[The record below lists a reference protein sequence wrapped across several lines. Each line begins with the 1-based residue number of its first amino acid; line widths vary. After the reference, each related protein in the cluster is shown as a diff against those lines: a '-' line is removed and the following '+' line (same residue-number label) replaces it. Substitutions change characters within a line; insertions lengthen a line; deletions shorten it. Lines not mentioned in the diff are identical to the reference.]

1 MNIRTGGFSNP
12 PILEYQQLHD
22 MRFLYPNMLWGLL
35 ALLIPIIIHLFNFRR
50 HKLVYFSNT
59 AVLRSI
65 QQENAKTRK
74 LKYLVTLL
82 LRCLFIAALVL
93 AFAFPYRP
101 EKQLNVN
108 TAESL
113 VGVYIDNSMSM
124 KGQSQRTTMIEDARQ
139 SARDLVHKLNPSNRY
154 LLMTNSFEVQ
164 NEYPMNQEEML
175 DQLDR
180 MNLDGAPVPM
190 GEVMDRFGMLRKQHG
205 FATSTL
211 FVYSDF
217 QSNTFDL
224 SAAKADTAMQ
234 VVVVP
239 MVPEFKTNLYI
250 DTVWLA
256 SPIVQAG
263 LTNDLMVRVVNQG
276 DKEVKGLPINFTMN
290 GATVASTTVDIEKNG
305 MADVEMQFVVE
316 RNGDQRCSVALT
328 DHPIIFD
335 DTYNFV
341 LNVKPSLSVVEL
353 GQQGTNCALL
363 FDDDEQFRYTLMEP
377 SRFDLSALA
386 QAQLLIVNESAV
398 MNETLQQTLLDAVS
412 EGASLVVFPSID
424 DPKNNR
430 YLYDKLGLTLMEV
443 DTNTTNVENIAQQ
456 HAFFSDVILA
466 LPQHPDLPKVKQH
479 VRMRPN
485 GLATPLLTLQNGDPM
500 LMVEPV
506 GKGQAFVMATALTS
520 QWSDLADNALFVPMM
535 VKMAFMG
542 GKLDKLAYTIGQ
554 DKMLVLGGMS
564 LEGDHHFLLANAERN
579 YEMMPASEVRNGK
592 VYLYLNDNLPA
603 ADFYDLL
610 VNDTV
615 NRVTAWNESRVESK
629 MDFAERDA
637 IEPAFKKAG
646 SDVAAVLDTSDFAT
660 ADLVEAMAHQ
670 SSQWKLFALIALLA
684 LLGEIAVLRFWK

>member
-1 MNIRTGGFSNP
+1 
-12 PILEYQQLHD
+12 

-35 ALLIPIIIHLFNFRR
+35 TLLIPIFIHLFNFRR

-108 TAESL
+108 AENNL

-124 KGQSQRTTMIEDARQ
+124 KGQSQRTTMLEDARQ
-139 SARDLVHKLNPSNRY
+139 SARDLVHKLSPSNRY
-154 LLMTNSFEVQ
+154 LLMTNSFEIQ

-180 MNLDGAPVPM
+180 MNPDGAPVPM
-190 GEVMDRFGMLRKQHG
+190 GEVVDRFGMLGKQHG
-205 FATSTL
+205 FETSTL

-217 QSNTFDL
+217 QENTFDL

-239 MVPEFKTNLYI
+239 MTPEFKSNLYI
-250 DTVWLA
+250 DSVWLA
-256 SPIVQAG
+256 SPIVQTG

-276 DKEVKGLPINFTMN
+276 DKEVKGLPVNFTMN
-290 GATVASTTVDIEKNG
+290 GNMAASTTVDIEKNG
-305 MADVEMQFVVE
+305 TAELTMQFVVE
-316 RNGDQRCSVALT
+316 HNGEQKCSVALM
-328 DHPIIFD
+328 DHPITFD
-335 DTYNFV
+335 DSYNFV
-341 LNVKPSLSVVEL
+341 LNVKPSLTVVEL
-353 GQQGTNCALL
+353 GTEPSHCALL
-363 FDDDEQFRYTLMEP
+363 FDDDEQFQYTLMEP
-377 SRFDLSALA
+377 SRFDLGGIG
-386 QAQLLIVNESAV
+386 QAHLLIVNETAKL
-398 MNETLQQTLLDAVS
+398 NETLQQTLLDAVY
-412 EGASLVVFPSID
+412 EGASLMVFPSID
-424 DPKNNR
+424 DPKSNS
-430 YLYDKLGLTLMEV
+430 YLYQKIGLTMIEC
-443 DTNTTNVENIAQQ
+443 DTNETAVE
-456 HAFFSDVILA
+456 DLA
-466 LPQHPDLPKVKQH
+466 LQHDFFGDMILEMPQHPDLPKVKQH
-479 VRMRPN
+479 IRLRSN
-485 GLATPLLTLQNGDPM
+485 GIPTPLLTLKNGDP
-500 LMVEPV
+500 LLLSETV
-506 GKGQAFVMATALTS
+506 GKGQTFVMATALS
-520 QWSDLADNALFVPMM
+520 PKWSDFADNALFVPTM
-535 VKMAFMG
+535 VKATFLG
-542 GKLDKLAYTIGQ
+542 GKMGRLSYNIGTDKI
-554 DKMLVLGGMS
+554 LVLNDMD
-564 LEGDHHFLLANAERN
+564 LEGDRKFLFANDDRS
-579 YEMMPASEVRNGK
+579 YELMPASEVRNGR

-603 ADFYDLL
+603 AGFYDLL

-629 MDFAERDA
+629 MDFAESDA

-646 SDVAAVLDTSDFAT
+646 FDVAAVLDTSDFAT

-684 LLGEIAVLRFWK
+684 LLGELAVLRFWK

>member
-1 MNIRTGGFSNP
+1 
-12 PILEYQQLHD
+12 
-22 MRFLYPNMLWGLL
+22 MLWGLL

-82 LRCLFIAALVL
+82 LRCLFIVALVL
-93 AFAFPYRP
+93 AFAFPYQP

-180 MNLDGAPVPM
+180 MNPDGAPVPM
-190 GEVMDRFGMLRKQHG
+190 GEVMERFGMLRKQHG
-205 FATSTL
+205 FTASTL

-217 QSNTFDL
+217 QSSTFDL
-224 SAAKADTAMQ
+224 SAAKADTTMQ

-239 MVPEFKTNLYI
+239 MVPEFKSNIYI
-250 DTVWLA
+250 DSVWLA

-263 LTNDLMVRVVNQG
+263 MTNDLMVRVVNQG
-276 DKEVKGLPINFTMN
+276 DKEVKGLPVNFTMN
-290 GATVASTTVDIEKNG
+290 GSMAASTTVDLEKNG
-305 MADVEMQFVVE
+305 IAEIEMQFMVE
-316 RNGDQRCSVALT
+316 NNGDQRCSVALT
-328 DHPIIFD
+328 DYPIIFD
-335 DTYNFV
+335 DSYHFV
-341 LNVKPSLSVVEL
+341 LNVKPSLSVVEF
-353 GQQGTNCALL
+353 GEQSSNCALL
-363 FDDDEQFRYTLMEP
+363 FEDDEQFHYVLMEP
-377 SRFDLSALA
+377 SRFDMAVIA

-412 EGASLVVFPSID
+412 EGASLMVFPSID
-424 DPKNNR
+424 NPKNNS
-430 YLYDKLGLTLMEV
+430 YLYSKLGLTLMEV
-443 DTNTTNVENIAQQ
+443 DTNNTAVEDLAQQ
-456 HAFFSDVILA
+456 HAFFNDMILD

-485 GLATPLLTLQNGDPM
+485 GLATPLLTMQNGDPM
-500 LMVEPV
+500 LMMESV
-506 GKGQAFVMATALTS
+506 GKGQVFVMATALDAE
-520 QWSDLADNALFVPMM
+520 WSNLSDNALFVPMM

-542 GKLDKLAYTIGQ
+542 GKMDRLSYVIGR
-554 DKMLVLGGMS
+554 DKMLVLNDMN
-564 LEGDHHFLLANAERN
+564 LDGDHRFLIANTDRSFEL
-579 YEMMPASEVRNGK
+579 MPASEVRNGK
-592 VYLYLNDNLPA
+592 VYLYLNDDLPLA
-603 ADFYDLL
+603 GFYDLL
-610 VNDTV
+610 VNDTI

-637 IEPAFKKAG
+637 IEPFFAQAG
-646 SDVAAVLDTSDFAT
+646 FDVAAVLDTSDFAT

-670 SSQWKLFALIALLA
+670 SSQWKLFALLALLA

>member
-1 MNIRTGGFSNP
+1 
-12 PILEYQQLHD
+12 
-22 MRFLYPNMLWGLL
+22 MLWGLL

-93 AFAFPYRP
+93 AFAFPYAALVLAFAFPYRP

-113 VGVYIDNSMSM
+113 VGIYIDNSMSM

-139 SARDLVHKLNPSNRY
+139 SVRDLVHKLNPSNRY

-180 MNLDGAPVPM
+180 MNPDGAPVPM
-190 GEVMDRFGMLRKQHG
+190 GEVMERFEMLRKQHG
-205 FATSTL
+205 FTASTL

-224 SAAKADTAMQ
+224 SAAKADTTMQ

-239 MVPEFKTNLYI
+239 MTPEFKTNLYI
-250 DTVWLA
+250 DSVWLA

-276 DKEVKGLPINFTMN
+276 DKEVKGMPINFTMN
-290 GATVASTTVDIEKNG
+290 GAMAASTTVDLEKNG
-305 MADVEMQFVVE
+305 AAEVEMQFVVE
-316 RNGDQRCSVALT
+316 NNGDQRCFVALN
-328 DHPIIFD
+328 DHPITFD

-341 LNVKPSLSVVEL
+341 LSVKPSLSVVEL
-353 GQQGTNCALL
+353 GSQSSSCALL
-363 FDDDEQFRYTLMEP
+363 FEDDEQFHYTLMEP
-377 SRFDLSALA
+377 SRFDMAAIA

-412 EGASLVVFPSID
+412 EGASLMVFPSTD
-424 DPKNNR
+424 DPKNNS
-430 YLYDKLGLTLMEV
+430 YLYNKLGITLMEI
-443 DTNTTNVENIAQQ
+443 DTNNTAVEDLAQQ
-456 HAFFSDVILA
+456 HAFFNDMILD

-485 GLATPLLTLQNGDPM
+485 GLATPLLTMQNGDPM
-500 LMVEPV
+500 LMMESV
-506 GKGQAFVMATALTS
+506 GKGQAFVMATALDS
-520 QWSDLADNALFVPMM
+520 EWSNLSDNAIFVPMM

-542 GKLDKLAYTIGQ
+542 GKMDKLSYTIGQ
-554 DKMLVLGGMS
+554 DKMLVLSEMN
-564 LEGDHHFLLANAERN
+564 LEGDHHFLIANTDRSFEL
-579 YEMMPASEVRNGK
+579 MPASEVRNGK
-592 VYLYLNDNLPA
+592 VYLYLNDNLPLA
-603 ADFYDLL
+603 GFYDLL
-610 VNDTV
+610 VNDTI

-629 MDFAERDA
+629 MDFTERDA
-637 IEPAFKKAG
+637 IEPVFARAG
-646 SDVAAVLDTSDFAT
+646 FDVAAVLDTSDFAT

>member
-1 MNIRTGGFSNP
+1 
-12 PILEYQQLHD
+12 
-22 MRFLYPNMLWGLL
+22 MLWGLL

-113 VGVYIDNSMSM
+113 VGIYIDNSMSM

-180 MNLDGAPVPM
+180 MNPDGAPVPM
-190 GEVMDRFGMLRKQHG
+190 GEVMERFEMLRKQYG
-205 FATSTL
+205 FTASTL

-224 SAAKADTAMQ
+224 SAAKADTTMQ

-239 MVPEFKTNLYI
+239 MTPEFKTNLYI
-250 DTVWLA
+250 DSVWLA

-276 DKEVKGLPINFTMN
+276 DKEVKGMPINFTMN
-290 GATVASTTVDIEKNG
+290 GAMAASTTVDLEKNG
-305 MADVEMQFVVE
+305 AAEVEMQFVVE
-316 RNGDQRCSVALT
+316 NNGDQRCFVALN
-328 DHPIIFD
+328 DHPITFD

-341 LNVKPSLSVVEL
+341 LSVKPSLSVVEL
-353 GQQGTNCALL
+353 GAQSSSCALL
-363 FDDDEQFRYTLMEP
+363 FEDDEQFHYTLMEP
-377 SRFDLSALA
+377 SRFDMAAIA

-412 EGASLVVFPSID
+412 EGASLMVFPSTD
-424 DPKNNR
+424 DPKNNS
-430 YLYDKLGLTLMEV
+430 YLYNKLGITLMEI
-443 DTNTTNVENIAQQ
+443 DTNNTAVEDLAQQ
-456 HAFFSDVILA
+456 HIFFNDMILD

-485 GLATPLLTLQNGDPM
+485 GLATSLLTMQNGDPM
-500 LMVEPV
+500 LMMESV
-506 GKGQAFVMATALTS
+506 GKGQAFVMATALDPE
-520 QWSDLADNALFVPMM
+520 WSNLSDNAIFVPMM

-542 GKLDKLAYTIGQ
+542 GKMDKLSYTIGQ
-554 DKMLVLGGMS
+554 DKMLVLSEMN
-564 LEGDHHFLLANAERN
+564 LEGDHHFLIANTDRSFEL
-579 YEMMPASEVRNGK
+579 MPASEVRNGK
-592 VYLYLNDNLPA
+592 VYLYLNDNLPLA
-603 ADFYDLL
+603 GFYDLL
-610 VNDTV
+610 VNDII

-629 MDFAERDA
+629 MDFTERDA
-637 IEPAFKKAG
+637 IEPIFAQAG
-646 SDVAAVLDTSDFAT
+646 FDVAAVLDTSDFAT

>member
-1 MNIRTGGFSNP
+1 
-12 PILEYQQLHD
+12 
-22 MRFLYPNMLWGLL
+22 MLWGLF

-113 VGVYIDNSMSM
+113 VGIYIDNSMSM

-180 MNLDGAPVPM
+180 MNPDGAPVPM
-190 GEVMDRFGMLRKQHG
+190 GEVMERFEMLRKQHG
-205 FATSTL
+205 FTASTL

-224 SAAKADTAMQ
+224 SAAKADTIMQ

-239 MVPEFKTNLYI
+239 MTPEFKTNLYI
-250 DTVWLA
+250 DSVWLA

-290 GATVASTTVDIEKNG
+290 GAMAASTTVDLEKNG
-305 MADVEMQFVVE
+305 AAEVEMQFVVE
-316 RNGDQRCSVALT
+316 NNGDQRCFVALN
-328 DHPIIFD
+328 DHPITFD

-341 LNVKPSLSVVEL
+341 LSVKPSLSVVEL
-353 GQQGTNCALL
+353 GSQSSSCALL
-363 FDDDEQFRYTLMEP
+363 FEDDEQFNYTLMEP
-377 SRFDLSALA
+377 SRFDMAAIA

-398 MNETLQQTLLDAVS
+398 MNETLQQTLLEAVS
-412 EGASLVVFPSID
+412 EGASLMVFPSTD
-424 DPKNNR
+424 DPKNNS
-430 YLYDKLGLTLMEV
+430 YLYNKLGITLMEI
-443 DTNTTNVENIAQQ
+443 DTNNTAVEDLAQQ
-456 HAFFSDVILA
+456 HAFFNDMILD

-485 GLATPLLTLQNGDPM
+485 GLATSLLTMQNGDPM
-500 LMVEPV
+500 LMMESV
-506 GKGQAFVMATALTS
+506 GKGQAFVMATALDAE
-520 QWSDLADNALFVPMM
+520 WSNLSDNAIFVPMM

-542 GKLDKLAYTIGQ
+542 GKMDKLSYTIGQ
-554 DKMLVLGGMS
+554 DKMLVLSEMN
-564 LEGDHHFLLANAERN
+564 LEGDHHFLIANTDRSFEL
-579 YEMMPASEVRNGK
+579 MPASEVRNGK
-592 VYLYLNDNLPA
+592 VYLYLNDNLPLA
-603 ADFYDLL
+603 GFYDLL
-610 VNDTV
+610 VNDTI

-637 IEPAFKKAG
+637 IEPVFARAG
-646 SDVAAVLDTSDFAT
+646 FDVAAVLDTSDFAT

>member
-1 MNIRTGGFSNP
+1 
-12 PILEYQQLHD
+12 

-35 ALLIPIIIHLFNFRR
+35 TLLIPIFIHLFNFRR

-108 TAESL
+108 AENNL

-124 KGQSQRTTMIEDARQ
+124 KGQSQRTTMLEDARQ
-139 SARDLVHKLNPSNRY
+139 SARDLVHKLSPSNRY
-154 LLMTNSFEVQ
+154 LLMTNSFEIQ

-180 MNLDGAPVPM
+180 MNPDGAPVPM
-190 GEVMDRFGMLRKQHG
+190 GEVVDRFGMLGKQHG
-205 FATSTL
+205 FETSTL

-217 QSNTFDL
+217 QENTFDL

-239 MVPEFKTNLYI
+239 MTPEFKSNLYI
-250 DTVWLA
+250 DSVWLA
-256 SPIVQAG
+256 SPIVQTG

-276 DKEVKGLPINFTMN
+276 DKEVKGLPVNFTMN
-290 GATVASTTVDIEKNG
+290 GNMAASTTVDMEKNG
-305 MADVEMQFVVE
+305 TAELTMQFVVE
-316 RNGDQRCSVALT
+316 HNGEQKCSVALM
-328 DHPIIFD
+328 DHPITFD
-335 DTYNFV
+335 DSYNFV
-341 LNVKPSLSVVEL
+341 LNVKPSLTVVEL
-353 GQQGTNCALL
+353 GTEPSHCALL
-363 FDDDEQFRYTLMEP
+363 FDDDEQFQYTLMEP
-377 SRFDLSALA
+377 SRFDLGGIG
-386 QAQLLIVNESAV
+386 QAHLLIVNETAKL
-398 MNETLQQTLLDAVS
+398 NETLQQTLLDAVY
-412 EGASLVVFPSID
+412 EGASLMVFPSID
-424 DPKNNR
+424 DPKSNS
-430 YLYDKLGLTLMEV
+430 YLYQKIGLTMIEC
-443 DTNTTNVENIAQQ
+443 DTNETAVE
-456 HAFFSDVILA
+456 DLA
-466 LPQHPDLPKVKQH
+466 LQHDFFGDMILEMPQHPDLPKVKQH
-479 VRMRPN
+479 IRLRSN
-485 GLATPLLTLQNGDPM
+485 GIPTPLLTLKNGDP
-500 LMVEPV
+500 LLLSETV
-506 GKGQAFVMATALTS
+506 GKGQTFVMATALS
-520 QWSDLADNALFVPMM
+520 PKWSDFADNALFVPTM
-535 VKMAFMG
+535 VKATFLG
-542 GKLDKLAYTIGQ
+542 GKMGRLSYNIGTDKI
-554 DKMLVLGGMS
+554 LVLNDMD
-564 LEGDHHFLLANAERN
+564 LEGDRKFLFANDDRS
-579 YEMMPASEVRNGK
+579 YELMPASEVRNGR

-603 ADFYDLL
+603 AGFYDLL

-637 IEPAFKKAG
+637 IEPVFKKAG
-646 SDVAAVLDTSDFAT
+646 FDVAAVLDTSDFAT

>member
-1 MNIRTGGFSNP
+1 
-12 PILEYQQLHD
+12 
-22 MRFLYPNMLWGLL
+22 MLWGLL

-82 LRCLFIAALVL
+82 LRCLFVAALVL

-113 VGVYIDNSMSM
+113 VGIYIDNSMSM

-180 MNLDGAPVPM
+180 MNPDGAPVPM
-190 GEVMDRFGMLRKQHG
+190 GEVMERFEMLRKQHG
-205 FATSTL
+205 FTASTL

-224 SAAKADTAMQ
+224 SAAKADTTMQ

-239 MVPEFKTNLYI
+239 MTPEFKTNLYI
-250 DTVWLA
+250 DSVWLA

-290 GATVASTTVDIEKNG
+290 GAMAASTTVDLEKNG
-305 MADVEMQFVVE
+305 VAEVEMQFVVE
-316 RNGDQRCSVALT
+316 NNGDQRCFVALN

-341 LNVKPSLSVVEL
+341 LSVKPSLSVVEL
-353 GQQGTNCALL
+353 GAQSSSCALL
-363 FDDDEQFRYTLMEP
+363 FEDDEQFHYTLMEP
-377 SRFDLSALA
+377 SHFDMAAIA

-412 EGASLVVFPSID
+412 EGASLMVFPSTD
-424 DPKNNR
+424 DPKNNS
-430 YLYDKLGLTLMEV
+430 YLYNKLGITLMEI
-443 DTNTTNVENIAQQ
+443 DTNITAVEDLAQQ
-456 HAFFSDVILA
+456 HAFFNDMILD

-485 GLATPLLTLQNGDPM
+485 GLATSLLTMQNGDPM
-500 LMVEPV
+500 LLMESV
-506 GKGQAFVMATALTS
+506 GKGQAFVMATALDLE
-520 QWSDLADNALFVPMM
+520 WSNLSDNAIFVPMM

-542 GKLDKLAYTIGQ
+542 GKMDKLSYTIGR
-554 DKMLVLGGMS
+554 DKMLVLSEMN
-564 LEGDHHFLLANAERN
+564 LEGDHHFLIANTDRSFEL
-579 YEMMPASEVRNGK
+579 MPASEVRNGK
-592 VYLYLNDNLPA
+592 VYLYLNDNLPLA
-603 ADFYDLL
+603 GFYDLL
-610 VNDTV
+610 VNDTI

-629 MDFAERDA
+629 MDFTERDA
-637 IEPAFKKAG
+637 IEPVFARAG
-646 SDVAAVLDTSDFAT
+646 FDVAAVLDTSDFAT

>member
-1 MNIRTGGFSNP
+1 
-12 PILEYQQLHD
+12 
-22 MRFLYPNMLWGLL
+22 MRFLYPNMLWGLF

-82 LRCLFIAALVL
+82 LRCLFIAAFVL

-113 VGVYIDNSMSM
+113 VGIYIDNSMSM

-139 SARDLVHKLNPSNRY
+139 SARDLVHQLNPSNRY

-190 GEVMDRFGMLRKQHG
+190 GEVMERFDMLRKQHG
-205 FATSTL
+205 FTASTL

-224 SAAKADTAMQ
+224 SAAKADTTMQ

-239 MVPEFKTNLYI
+239 MTPEFKTNLYI
-250 DTVWLA
+250 DSVWLA

-276 DKEVKGLPINFTMN
+276 DKEVKGMPINFTMN
-290 GATVASTTVDIEKNG
+290 GAMAASTTVDLEKNG
-305 MADVEMQFVVE
+305 TAEVEMQFVVE
-316 RNGDQRCSVALT
+316 SNGDQRCSVALT

-335 DTYNFV
+335 DTYHFV
-341 LNVKPSLSVVEL
+341 LSVKPSLSVVEL
-353 GQQGTNCALL
+353 GAQSSNCALL
-363 FDDDEQFRYTLMEP
+363 FDDDEQFRYMLMEP
-377 SRFDLSALA
+377 SRFDMATIA

-412 EGASLVVFPSID
+412 EGASLMVFPSTD
-424 DPKNNR
+424 DPKNNS
-430 YLYDKLGLTLMEV
+430 YLYNKLGLTLMEI
-443 DTNTTNVENIAQQ
+443 DTNNTAVEDLAQQ
-456 HAFFSDVILA
+456 HAFFSDMILD

-485 GLATPLLTLQNGDPM
+485 GLATPLLTMQNGDPM
-500 LMVEPV
+500 LMMESV
-506 GKGQAFVMATALTS
+506 GKGQAFVMASALDS
-520 QWSDLADNALFVPMM
+520 RWSDLADNALFVPMM

-542 GKLDKLAYTIGQ
+542 GKMDRLSYTIGR
-554 DKMLVLGGMS
+554 DKMLVLNDMN
-564 LEGDHHFLLANAERN
+564 LEGDHQFHFANADRSFEL
-579 YEMMPASEVRNGK
+579 MPASEVRNGK

-603 ADFYDLL
+603 AGFYDLM

-637 IEPAFKKAG
+637 IEPVFKKAG
-646 SDVAAVLDTSDFAT
+646 FDVAAVLDTSDFAT

-670 SSQWKLFALIALLA
+670 SSQWKLFALIALIA
-684 LLGEIAVLRFWK
+684 LLGEILVLRFWK